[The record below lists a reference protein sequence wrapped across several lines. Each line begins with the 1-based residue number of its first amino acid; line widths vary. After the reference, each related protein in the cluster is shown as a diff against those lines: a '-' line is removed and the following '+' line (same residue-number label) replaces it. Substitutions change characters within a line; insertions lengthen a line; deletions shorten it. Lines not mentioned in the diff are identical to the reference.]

1 MEPRTASTTGPRP
14 LRYRLVVEGRLDES
28 WAGWFDCECFQ
39 SEGDRTVM
47 EVEVIDQAQLH
58 AVLLRVHDL
67 HLRLVSATRLERS
80 KSIPSEGGTP

>member
-1 MEPRTASTTGPRP
+1 MEPQTASATEPRL

-28 WAGWFDCECFQ
+28 WANWFDSEYFR

-58 AVLLRVHDL
+58 AVLIRVHDL

-80 KSIPSEGGTP
+80 ESIPSEGGTP